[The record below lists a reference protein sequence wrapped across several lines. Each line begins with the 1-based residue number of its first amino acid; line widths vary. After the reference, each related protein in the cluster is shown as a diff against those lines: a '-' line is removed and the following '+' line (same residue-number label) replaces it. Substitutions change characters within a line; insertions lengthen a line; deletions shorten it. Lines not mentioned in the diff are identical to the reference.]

1 MDRYPV
7 GATARGSTSD
17 GSRRRRLARSGC
29 EGRLGGGQAALP
41 VGGSGDVGGGEVTLA
56 PDRRHGPAPHR
67 SPVHPRNAER
77 PVEFWPTSAIR
88 SALEGGD
95 IATWKQ
101 IAVAIKRDPYG
112 RTARQVEEVLES
124 SRPYGISKALAEV
137 LDRARAHLE
146 ANERTEVARHVRV
159 LIERSGLKLPEF
171 ASRIG
176 VPVDELSSYLDATT
190 SPSASLMI
198 RMRRLSDRFAK
209 ARSHEPPE
217 QPAPRGPQRPP
228 RRH

>member
-1 MDRYPV
+1 
-7 GATARGSTSD
+7 
-17 GSRRRRLARSGC
+17 LA
-29 EGRLGGGQAALP
+29 A
-41 VGGSGDVGGGEVTLA
+41 
-56 PDRRHGPAPHR
+56 DRRQGPAPHR
-67 SPVHPRNAER
+67 PPARPRDGDR

-112 RTARQVEEVLES
+112 RTARQVEEVLDH

-137 LDRARAHLE
+137 LYRAREHLE
-146 ANERTEVARHVRV
+146 ANERTEVARHVSV

-176 VPVDELSSYLDATT
+176 VPVEDLSAYLDAKT

-209 ARSHEPPE
+209 ARSHQPLQQQPPE
-217 QPAPRGPQRPP
+217 RAPQRPS
-228 RRH
+228 RG